1 MIELLEYKD
10 RLKRCSCL
18 IVGDSMLD
26 EYVTGNV
33 KNISQEAPV
42 PIVEVYNSNYTL
54 GGAANVA
61 KNIHQLGAK
70 CTLIGIIGRDLNAQF
85 FLEKLAEEDIE
96 WLGISSEN
104 RVTTKKT
111 RIIGNSHQIVRLDEE
126 TSCEL
131 PENDE
136 NILLETIKSKIS
148 AVDIIIISDYKKG
161 VCTYRICESIIK
173 IANAKNKYVIVDP
186 KQSDWTRYNGAYL
199 IKPNLKEFYKTVRK
213 EDINI
218 IQESNSLLDIYN
230 ITNILIT
237 RSQDGMLLINKDNV
251 KTFRAEAKEV
261 FDVSGA
267 GDTVIATIAIF
278 IAAGMNLL
286 EAVKISNVAAGIAV
300 SKLGTYAVSLDEIIM
315 AMNHSYSKKVML
327 KNEVISFALKSKLC
341 NKRVVF
347 TNGCFDILHT
357 GHISLF
363 EQAKSKGDIL
373 IVGLNSDDS
382 IRRLKGNNRPI
393 NNEFERA
400 KLISAL
406 ESVDAVVIFEEDT
419 PIKLIEDILPDVLV
433 KGADYT
439 LDHVVGADIVIENGG
454 EVVLV
459 PSVPEKSTTGIIKKV
474 QQAME

>member
-33 KNISQEAPV
+33 KKISQEAPV

-61 KNIHQLGAK
+61 KNIHKLGAK
-70 CTLIGIIGRDLNAQF
+70 CTLVGIIGRDLNAQL

-96 WLGISSEN
+96 WLGISLEN

-131 PENDE
+131 SENDE
-136 NILLETIKSKIS
+136 HILLETIKLQIS
-148 AVDIIIISDYKKG
+148 IVDIIIISDYKKG
-161 VCTYRICESIIK
+161 VCTRHVCESIIK
-173 IANAKNKYVIVDP
+173 IANEKNKYVIVDP

-218 IQESNSLLDIYN
+218 IQESNSLLDIHN
-230 ITNILIT
+230 IANILIT

-300 SKLGTYAVSLDEIIM
+300 SRLGTYAVSLDEIIM

-363 EQAKSKGDIL
+363 QQAKSKGDIL

-382 IRRLKGNNRPI
+382 IRRLKGNSRPI

-439 LDHVVGADIVIENGG
+439 LDNVVGADIVIENGG

-459 PSVPEKSTTGIIKKV
+459 PSVPGKSTTGIIKKV

>member
-10 RLKRCSCL
+10 KLKRCCCL

-26 EYVTGNV
+26 EYVAGNV

-61 KNIHQLGAK
+61 KNIHKLGAR
-70 CTLIGIIGRDLNAQF
+70 CTLIGVIGRDLNAQL
-85 FLEKLAEEDIE
+85 FLEKLAEENIE
-96 WLGISSEN
+96 WLGIASEN

-111 RIIGNSHQIVRLDEE
+111 RIIGNSRQIVRLDKE

-131 PENDE
+131 SESDE
-136 NILLETIKSKIS
+136 NILLETIKLQILI
-148 AVDIIIISDYKKG
+148 ADIIIISDYKKG

-173 IANAKNKYVIVDP
+173 MANEKNKYVIVDP

-199 IKPNLKEFYKTVRK
+199 IKPNLKEFYKAVGK

-218 IQESNSLLDIYN
+218 IQESNLLIN
-230 ITNILIT
+230 IHNIANILIT

-267 GDTVIATIAIF
+267 GDTVIATMAIF
-278 IAAGMNLL
+278 IAVGMSLL
-286 EAVKISNVAAGIAV
+286 EAVRISNIAAGIAV
-300 SKLGTYAVSLDEIIM
+300 SKLGTYAISLDEIIG
-315 AMNHSYSKKVML
+315 ALNYSYSKKIML
-327 KNEVISFALKSKLC
+327 KDETVSFALKSKSC
-341 NKRVVF
+341 NKKVVF

-382 IRRLKGNNRPI
+382 IRRLKGNSRPI

-400 KLISAL
+400 KLLSAL

-439 LDHVVGADIVIENGG
+439 LDNVVGADVVIENGG
-454 EVVLV
+454 KVVLV
-459 PSVPEKSTTGIIKKV
+459 PSVPEKSTTGIIEKV
-474 QQAME
+474 KQAMK